1 MNNDERLRR
10 KALRLSYL
18 TVGYNIIEGLISV
31 GVGALSGSIALVGFG
46 LDSFVESFS
55 GGVMIWRFGKRRAL
69 SEEAEDRIERRA
81 ARLVALTFFILAAYI
96 LFESIKK
103 LWYREVA
110 EPSLLGIAIAVVSII
125 IMPILARAKY
135 RLGKQIG
142 SRSLVADSKETL
154 ACLFLSIALVIGL
167 GLNYI
172 ASLWQADPIVGL
184 LICGYLVKEGRET
197 MEHDED

>member
-1 MNNDERLRR
+1 MINDERLRR
-10 KALRLSYL
+10 KALHLSYL
-18 TVGYNIIEGLISV
+18 TVGYNIIEGLVSV
-31 GVGALSGSIALVGFG
+31 GVGAFSGSIALVGFG

-55 GGVMIWRFGKRRAL
+55 GGVMIWRFGKGRTS
-69 SEEAEDRIERRA
+69 SEEAEERIERRA
-81 ARLVALTFFILAAYI
+81 AKLVALTFFILAAYV

-103 LWYREVA
+103 LWYGEVA
-110 EPSLLGIAIAVVSII
+110 EPSLLGIVIAVVSII

-154 ACLFLSIALVIGL
+154 ACFVLSIALLIGL
-167 GLNYI
+167 GLNYV
-172 ASLWQADPIVGL
+172 AGLWQADPIVGFI
-184 LICGYLVKEGRET
+184 ICGYLIKEGRET